1 MKYTI
6 LLIIILSLWGVLGC
20 HPYVYTDENLNGET
34 TILEIVNKYGNPNYA
49 DTFMLSRDKNL
60 YEYQR
65 GICKY
70 CPIDDSI
77 TVVELTYRKRNILRR
92 NKILKIWYEPIDT
105 HVIKVLDNIEWDP
118 EEVQF

>member
-1 MKYTI
+1 MKFH
-6 LLIIILSLWGVLGC
+6 LVVILSICACLGC
-20 HPYVYTDENLNGET
+20 SPYVYTDENLNGET
-34 TILEIVNKYGNPNYA
+34 TIQTIVNKYGNPNYA

-70 CPIDDSI
+70 CPLDDSI
-77 TVVELTYRKRNILRR
+77 TVVELTYRKRNILKR
-92 NKILKIWYEPIDT
+92 NKILKIWYEPIDSN
-105 HVIKVLDNIEWDP
+105 VIKVLDNIEWDP